1 MPKSPSHHPSKHPP
15 QTPVKW
21 RSPRRCSNEGQIG
34 NGNVSFQSN
43 FLWNLFLLSAS
54 VVFPLI
60 DWCLSFQGY
69 CKDTILME
77 DSPVKWRSPRRCL
90 NKDDGSVSF
99 YFILLKIFLFLFHL
113 NFGYHLIGWCLYLQ
127 GLFKDAQAMA
137 ESPLCH
143 PVKPPQS
150 PVKWKS
156 PRRCSDE
163 SQKGKT
169 PPQSPVKWRSPRR
182 CSNESQKSNGSVSF
196 ISVISFLCF
205 FAVSIWFLLAFLFFW
220 WQGPYKDFQNG
231 SMRSPKSPRKRL
243 LDQFSQK
250 PKWNPRGKHT
260 YLIFFFFALLHCYF
274 HFAIL
279 VNQSAPFFQFIW
291 G

>member
-99 YFILLKIFLFLFHL
+99 YFIFLKFFFVSFSSQFWLSFDWLM
-113 NFGYHLIGWCLYLQ
+113 LILAGTFQ
-127 GLFKDAQAMA
+127 
-137 ESPLCH
+137 
-143 PVKPPQS
+143 
-150 PVKWKS
+150 
-156 PRRCSDE
+156 RC
-163 SQKGKT
+163 
-169 PPQSPVKWRSPRR
+169 P
-182 CSNESQKSNGSVSF
+182 SNGRESALSSREATPVSGKME
-196 ISVISFLCF
+196 I
-205 FAVSIWFLLAFLFFW
+205 A
-220 WQGPYKDFQNG
+220 
-231 SMRSPKSPRKRL
+231 
-243 LDQFSQK
+243 SQVLGWK
-250 PKWNPRGKHT
+250 PKRQDAT
-260 YLIFFFFALLHCYF
+260 T
-274 HFAIL
+274 
-279 VNQSAPFFQFIW
+279 VTS
-291 G
+291 

>member
-99 YFILLKIFLFLFHL
+99 YFIFLKFFLFLF
-113 NFGYHLIGWCLYLQ
+113 
-127 GLFKDAQAMA
+127 
-137 ESPLCH
+137 
-143 PVKPPQS
+143 
-150 PVKWKS
+150 
-156 PRRCSDE
+156 
-163 SQKGKT
+163 
-169 PPQSPVKWRSPRR
+169 
-182 CSNESQKSNGSVSF
+182 
-196 ISVISFLCF
+196 IS
-205 FAVSIWFLLAFLFFW
+205 
-220 WQGPYKDFQNG
+220 
-231 SMRSPKSPRKRL
+231 
-243 LDQFSQK
+243 
-250 PKWNPRGKHT
+250 
-260 YLIFFFFALLHCYF
+260 
-274 HFAIL
+274 IL
-279 VNQSAPFFQFIW
+279 VIIW
-291 G
+291 LVDAYTCRDFSKMPKQWQRVRFVIPWSHPSLR